1 MLHIK
6 RLSLKSRVFRYLG
19 ILLGCLIS
27 SSSINLFVVPSH
39 LLSGGVAGIAMIFYY
54 LFALPIGVQMFLY
67 NLPLLAAAYKT
78 LGRDYTL
85 DIAFGT
91 ILFSFC
97 VDATRFLNAYAPVP
111 DTMLA
116 AIFGGVLNVAACALV
131 LVVITLSMRT
141 VPIPSVNTALG
152 ESKTLT
158 WMVEAT
164 PSAVKDRIDSVR
176 NDVLTAGSIP
186 EVKQLLYPETNAPTQ
201 QVQSDALENASS
213 SVVQILGAAEQC
225 GYTSTGSGFVA
236 GQDLVVTN
244 SHVLSGVTSPTVQ
257 DSRGRTY
264 PGTVVYNNP
273 AQDLAFIRVPRL
285 PIQPLQVANTNSESG
300 ETVTFMGYP
309 KGGPFAAKPATVQG
323 VGNIQTIDSETGK
336 ANPTRQVYQIAADVQ
351 HGNSGGPMLTQD
363 GTVVGVVFAK
373 ATEGQTGY
381 AITASTLK
389 QALAANGNNTTPVST
404 GQCKAR

>member
-1 MLHIK
+1 MFAN
-6 RLSLKSRVFRYLG
+6 LSPLDIIIPIILVLYFLMGLRSGFFTTLG
-19 ILLGCLIS
+19 TFLGLA
-27 SSSINLFVVPSH
+27 L
-39 LLSGGVAGIAMIFYY
+39 GVC
-54 LFALPIGVQMFLY
+54 
-67 NLPLLAAAYKT
+67 AAAWLVPLAVAAVSPQWMLPT
-78 LGRDYTL
+78 AIGLLLLCLVIGQWLGV
-85 DIAFGT
+85 IAGRSIRKVT
-91 ILFSFC
+91 D
-97 VDATRFLNAYAPVP
+97 VTPVKGVERF
-111 DTMLA
+111 
-116 AIFGGVLNVAACALV
+116 FGGVLNVAACALV

-201 QVQSDALENASS
+201 QIQSDALENASS

>member
-1 MLHIK
+1 M
-6 RLSLKSRVFRYLG
+6 
-19 ILLGCLIS
+19 
-27 SSSINLFVVPSH
+27 
-39 LLSGGVAGIAMIFYY
+39 
-54 LFALPIGVQMFLY
+54 
-67 NLPLLAAAYKT
+67 
-78 LGRDYTL
+78 
-85 DIAFGT
+85 
-91 ILFSFC
+91 
-97 VDATRFLNAYAPVP
+97 
-111 DTMLA
+111 
-116 AIFGGVLNVAACALV
+116 
-131 LVVITLSMRT
+131 
-141 VPIPSVNTALG
+141 
-152 ESKTLT
+152 
-158 WMVEAT
+158 
-164 PSAVKDRIDSVR
+164 
-176 NDVLTAGSIP
+176 
-186 EVKQLLYPETNAPTQ
+186 
-201 QVQSDALENASS
+201 
-213 SVVQILGAAEQC
+213 
-225 GYTSTGSGFVA
+225 
-236 GQDLVVTN
+236 
-244 SHVLSGVTSPTVQ
+244 
-257 DSRGRTY
+257 
-264 PGTVVYNNP
+264 VYNNP